1 MGVRLSVRLANL
13 DMSLAYFMPALDY
26 GLRQAQKQE
35 QQDFS
40 FWIAHS

>member
-1 MGVRLSVRLANL
+1 MGVRLSVRLANI

-26 GLRQAQKQE
+26 GLRQE